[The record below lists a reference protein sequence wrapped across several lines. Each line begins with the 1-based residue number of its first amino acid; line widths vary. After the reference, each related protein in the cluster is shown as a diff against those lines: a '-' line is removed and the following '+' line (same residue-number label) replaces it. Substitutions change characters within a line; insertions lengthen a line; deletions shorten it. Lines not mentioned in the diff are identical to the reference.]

1 MKKKVLKYF
10 LYDIQSGI
18 NNGNDILVKEFK
30 YTNLTLTNSFYYE
43 LLDEYV
49 KNNYN
54 SLSTANEISELIST
68 FIVVDNVNNRLIG
81 QFNSDEYLS
90 DVINGIA
97 DKTLCI
103 IPKLPVGATFAK
115 YNNYRIVIHS
125 DEDIHRNFPHVHV
138 LSGDG
143 EGTVIDL
150 NKLEFYEGI
159 ELTGKDKKKIFKYL
173 KDNQKILLDYYNQ
186 IVEHKILDK
195 ISIEIIK

>member
-90 DVINGIA
+90 DVINGIG

>member
-90 DVINGIA
+90 DVLSDIA

-103 IPKLPVGATFAK
+103 IPQLPVGATFAK